1 MNKGFMDDILDS
13 LIKTSA
19 NALADEDLYDAEY
32 DEFEFSKEHQKKM
45 NALFRNERKKCKKN
59 TDEKSMRKMLAVA
72 AVLIVI
78 LSISVM
84 SVSAWRVKILNFVLN
99 ISQTNSDIDFDGK
112 GNNSYNSDGINF
124 KYIPEG
130 FVLTQKDGSAGL
142 YLKFENDTY
151 YFDFEMGDVTENIS
165 IDTESANIEKI
176 SINAQEAIYSENDNH
191 NILVWHDEKFTYRMI
206 GNLDRS
212 SMLKIAENIENSN

>member
-1 MNKGFMDDILDS
+1 MSKGFMDDILDS

-45 NALFRNERKKCKKN
+45 NALFRNERKKYKKN

-112 GNNSYNSDGINF
+112 GSNSYNSDGINF